1 MRARVAGRV
10 SRLQRIPGVAVV
22 LGDPLARRMFW
33 AFWAVFAA
41 MMLALKYHRMAGAP
55 LPYRVWGSAVT
66 GAWQTGILL
75 AVCLAALVVAER
87 FPLGRGRWRNL
98 GVVALSAVGVVLG
111 WFVLTR
117 GIWCRFPLGVCSP
130 FPEFFTVV
138 PIVGTA
144 YLGLLGL
151 GYALQLARRHGE
163 RELSERRM
171 EAQLAEARLAA
182 LKMQL
187 HPHFLFNTLQSVST
201 LMHRDVEAARTVLG
215 LLRGLLA
222 TTLEREAQQEVPLEQ
237 ELRVLEL
244 YTGIEQVRFGGRL
257 GVEVRVDPAARGALV
272 PHLLLQPLVE
282 NAIRHGTSRRR
293 GPGRVEVEAAPGD
306 GGLRLVVQD
315 DGAGYAEGRPGGG
328 GGIGLANTRA
338 RLLALYGPAHRFEIG
353 PGEGGGTRVAVT
365 LPLRYANGGE
375 SSGDAEDPGAD
386 RR

>member
-1 MRARVAGRV
+1 MTGREEGAARRPG
-10 SRLQRIPGVAVV
+10 RIPGLDVV

-33 AFWAVFAA
+33 ALWTVYWAT
-41 MMLALKYHRMAGAP
+41 MLAVKYVRIGSAP
-55 LPYRVWGSAVT
+55 LPYRVGGSVLTAT
-66 GAWQTGILL
+66 WQTGILL
-75 AVCLAALVVAER
+75 AVCTAALAVAER
-87 FPLGRGRWRNL
+87 FPPDRGRWRSL
-98 GVVALSAVGVVLG
+98 AVAALSTTAVVLG
-111 WFVLTR
+111 WLALQR
-117 GIWCRFPLGVCSP
+117 GVWCRLPLAVCSP
-130 FPEFFTVV
+130 AAGVWRVV
-138 PIVGTA
+138 PTIGTT

-201 LMHRDVEAARTVLG
+201 LMHRDVDAARTVLG
-215 LLRGLLA
+215 LLRALLA

-244 YTGIEQVRFGGRL
+244 YTGIERVRFGARL
-257 GVEVRVDPAARGALV
+257 GVEVHVDPAATGALV

-282 NAIRHGTSRRR
+282 NAIRHGISRRR
-293 GPGRVEVEAAPGD
+293 GPGRVEVRAAPGD
-306 GGLRLVVQD
+306 GGLRLVVRD
-315 DGAGYAEGRPGGG
+315 DGAGYAEGRPGSG

-353 PGEGGGTRVAVT
+353 PGEDGGTRVAIT

-375 SSGDAEDPGAD
+375 SRGDAEDPGAD